1 MLLKHE
7 VKAIKLNRSRMK
19 LIFVYNADSGPISG
33 LFDIGHKIVSP
44 ASYSCGLCQLT
55 FDTFTE
61 KQAWRAFR
69 ESSSFE
75 MEFLHRDEFE
85 KKYGLHYDYPV
96 ILLQNKELEILLS
109 KKEID
114 GFVQLDEL
122 IEKINES
129 LKERK

>member
-1 MLLKHE
+1 
-7 VKAIKLNRSRMK
+7 MK

-33 LFDIGHKIVSP
+33 LFDIGHKIIRP
-44 ASYSCGLCQLT
+44 DTYSCGLCKLT

-69 ESSSFE
+69 ESSPVE

-85 KKYGLHYDYPV
+85 KIYSSTFDYPV
-96 ILLQNKELEILLS
+96 ILRQNGEIEILLS

-114 GFVQLDEL
+114 GFAHLDDL
-122 IEKINES
+122 IEKIKEC
-129 LKERK
+129 LKE

>member
-1 MLLKHE
+1 
-7 VKAIKLNRSRMK
+7 
-19 LIFVYNADSGPISG
+19 
-33 LFDIGHKIVSP
+33 
-44 ASYSCGLCQLT
+44 
-55 FDTFTE
+55 
-61 KQAWRAFR
+61 
-69 ESSSFE
+69 
-75 MEFLHRDEFE
+75 
-85 KKYGLHYDYPV
+85 V

>member
-33 LFDIGHKIVSP
+33 LFDIGHKIISP

-85 KKYGLHYDYPV
+85 KIYSSTFDYPV
-96 ILLQNKELEILLS
+96 ILRQNGEIEILLS

-114 GFVQLDEL
+114 GFAHLDDL
-122 IEKINES
+122 IEKIKEC
-129 LKERK
+129 LKE

>member
-1 MLLKHE
+1 
-7 VKAIKLNRSRMK
+7 
-19 LIFVYNADSGPISG
+19 
-33 LFDIGHKIVSP
+33 
-44 ASYSCGLCQLT
+44 
-55 FDTFTE
+55 
-61 KQAWRAFR
+61 
-69 ESSSFE
+69 

-85 KKYGLHYDYPV
+85 KKYGMHYDYPV